1 MGGADRAVAA
11 GEVVAKVVPVGV
23 AQMTAVD
30 WARSAAHHRPVGG
43 KALTA
48 KESAAVWADGQGA
61 DVATVVAD
69 TCLLFALFG
78 SDAHLAAARVWTRQT
93 GQPITVTPVKR
104 YELGN
109 ALRFAVFRKVIG
121 PADALQSLA
130 AFEADLKS
138 EYLRLVRCDLEAVM
152 AEAARWSE
160 RYTTGGGHR
169 SFDGLYVAT
178 ARVLKATVFL
188 SFDLKQRKLA
198 AADGLTMEP

>member
-1 MGGADRAVAA
+1 MWVGVGGADRALAA

-30 WARSAAHHRPVGG
+30 WARSAAYHRPVGG

-48 KESAAVWADGQGA
+48 KESAAVLADGQGA
-61 DVATVVAD
+61 DVATVVAGKSF
-69 TCLLFALFG
+69 LFALFG
-78 SDAHLAAARVWTRQT
+78 SDAHLAAARVWTRQA
-93 GQPITVTPVKR
+93 GQPITVTALPR

-130 AFEADLKS
+130 AFETDLQS
-138 EYLRLVRCDLEAVM
+138 EYLRLVRCDWEAVM

-160 RYTTGGGHR
+160 RSTTGGA
-169 SFDGLYVAT
+169 SIV
-178 ARVLKATVFL
+178 
-188 SFDLKQRKLA
+188 
-198 AADGLTMEP
+198 